1 MTSQI
6 NLDQQVVVPYNFT
19 SSPST
24 PRLEALRLEGI
35 VARRSLHGS
44 TTSLQSCL
52 KDPLVRTMVIFVCVC
67 GDWFG
72 WKLLSI
78 KDPLF
83 LSKNSCFVAFAVFPV
98 CVSHPCIVR
107 QILFNSHSCDFIYC
121 LCLCV
126 VIVFL
131 FLAESEAHWTILIL
145 ERKKHR
151 LEFPVKTHFPARR
164 RLWQSPFRGQ

>member
-1 MTSQI
+1 M
-6 NLDQQVVVPYNFT
+6 VVPYNFT

-52 KDPLVRTMVIFVCVC
+52 KDPLVRTMVIFVCAC
-67 GDWFG
+67 GDWFW
-72 WKLLSI
+72 WKLLRI

-83 LSKNSCFVAFAVFPV
+83 PSKISCFVAIAVLPF
-98 CVSHPCIVR
+98 CVSHHCIVW
-107 QILFNSHSCDFIYC
+107 QIVFNSYSCNVICC

-126 VIVFL
+126 VNVFL
-131 FLAESEAHWTILIL
+131 FLVESEAHWTILIL
-145 ERKKHR
+145 EKKHR

-164 RLWQSPFRGQ
+164 RLWESPFRGQ